1 MTEYIHIFTYMTLE
15 ELLDK
20 REIISQIAME
30 LYGPMYVFNRK
41 FWGSPTEQ
49 ELNEVQEQLINLGYR
64 MDPTPEEQ
72 ELADIIYKALLDQ
85 EIIRYKDITDDD
97 EDEDDIDPEAYN
109 D

>member
-1 MTEYIHIFTYMTLE
+1 MTTLE
-15 ELLDK
+15 ELLEQRD
-20 REIISQIAME
+20 IISQIATE

-41 FWGSPTEQ
+41 FWGSPTEH
-49 ELNEVQEQLINLGYR
+49 ELNDVQEQLINLGYR

-85 EIIRYKDITDDD
+85 EIIRRTDDDD

-109 D
+109 N